1 MARLSNTKEK
11 GKTGVLYLCAAV
23 FLLSVG
29 LSFLLPAGGSIY
41 SYGMIVQFASL
52 VIPAALYN
60 SISGEKALAGMKISL
75 FSPAKTVF
83 LLLFAVAI
91 FCGSLL
97 LSLIFGSE
105 TGTSAG
111 VSGEPYSVALLCM
124 AILPAFAEELFFRG
138 MVMSELEHY
147 GPVTAVTLSSLLFA
161 MFHFSLEG
169 LPVYF
174 FCGLMLA
181 LCAYVTRSVLASC
194 AVHLVYN
201 LTVML
206 GAEKIRAF
214 FAITDD
220 ITLIAVVLAVILL
233 VCLILIF
240 GECQR
245 TYEIYSE
252 QNALSPR
259 KGVTGAGGF
268 FSALLSPASAACII
282 IFAAALLI

>member
-1 MARLSNTKEK
+1 MT
-11 GKTGVLYLCAAV
+11 AAV
-23 FLLSVG
+23 FLLSIG
-29 LSFLLPAGGSIY
+29 LSFLLPAGGKVY
-41 SYGMIVQFASL
+41 SYGLIVQFASL
-52 VIPAALYN
+52 LIPAALYN
-60 SISGEKALAGMKISL
+60 SINGEKTVSKMHIRL
-75 FSPAKTVF
+75 FSPSKIVF
-83 LLLFAVAI
+83 LLLFTVAV

-97 LSLIFGSE
+97 LSLVFGN
-105 TGTSAG
+105 SASSS
-111 VSGEPYSVALLCM
+111 VAPSGEPSSLAVLCM
-124 AILPAFAEELFFRG
+124 AVLPALSEELFFRG
-138 MVMSELEHY
+138 MVMTELEHY
-147 GPVTAVTLSSLLFA
+147 GPFTAVALSSLLFA
-161 MFHFSLEG
+161 MFHFSLRG

-194 AVHLVYN
+194 TVHLLYN

-206 GAEKIRAF
+206 GADKIQAF

-220 ITLIAVVLAVILL
+220 ITLIAVILTVVLLI
-233 VCLILIF
+233 CLILIF

-245 TYEIYSE
+245 TYAVYSE

-259 KGVTGAGGF
+259 KGHEGAGGF